1 VKLIFNMSKFKELLK
16 TVLSEGYDRDDPS
29 DNFWNNKEI
38 PTSCT
43 TPGKVADERWVKK
56 NNIITKKQKNIDL
69 LQSNLNLWLD
79 KMSSREDISILI
91 IEKQRIQAQN
101 KINKKIKELSVI
113 KNLPL
118 TDPMFN

>member
-1 VKLIFNMSKFKELLK
+1 MSKFKELLK
-16 TVLSEGYDRDDPS
+16 TMLLEGYDRDDPS

-43 TPGKVADERWVKK
+43 LPGKIPDKRLVKK
-56 NNIITKKQKNIDL
+56 NKIIDRKQKSIDN
-69 LQSNLNLWLD
+69 LQNNLNTWLD

>member
-1 VKLIFNMSKFKELLK
+1 MSKFKELLK

-38 PTSCT
+38 PISCT

-69 LQSNLNLWLD
+69 LQNNLNLWLD
-79 KMSSREDISILI
+79 KMSSREDISVLI

-101 KINKKIKELSVI
+101 KINKKIKELLVI